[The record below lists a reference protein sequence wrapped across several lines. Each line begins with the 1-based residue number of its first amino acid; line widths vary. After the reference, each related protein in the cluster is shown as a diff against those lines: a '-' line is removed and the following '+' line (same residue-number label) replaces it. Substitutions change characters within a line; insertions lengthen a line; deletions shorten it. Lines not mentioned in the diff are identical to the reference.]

1 MRLISGFTLL
11 FILNAC
17 NIESENSQKNKV
29 SDNLLKNNIKTQF
42 IKADDIA
49 CNFKNGKLDTRTF
62 NTDHTIVNGVQ
73 QTKIDIIFPKSISV
87 VIIKEITDSLKKD
100 ERFSAKEFWSLLS
113 HKSKN
118 LLNEYLIENYST
130 SNDKD
135 FNYKRRVIAYGFSI
149 FIEDQN
155 YQQAIRL
162 KAPASKQFKE
172 FTIAFSY
179 DIRERIDL
187 KICNFK
193 GFSKIEVPENL
204 LVPSSVITN
213 LLCKDY
219 YEENII
225 SIQVR
230 DNQMMYLHIET
241 PTINEKIKMPLSN
254 IETRDNKHYK
264 TIKYKDEEQ
273 KVILSL
279 KKSKHESSYYNESL
293 RTHIHEV
300 YDYLN
305 LNYINEGSH
314 KLKLQRLD
322 CLVTK
327 PF

>member
-1 MRLISGFTLL
+1 MRLISGITLL
-11 FILNAC
+11 FIIVAC
-17 NIESENSQKNKV
+17 NIEPGNPQKNKV
-29 SDNLLKNNIKTQF
+29 SNNLLKNTLKTQF
-42 IKADDIA
+42 IKVGDIA

-87 VIIKEITDSLKKD
+87 VIVKEITDSLKKD
-100 ERFSAKEFWSLLS
+100 ERFSAKKFWSLLS
-113 HKSKN
+113 HKSKS

-135 FNYKRRVIAYGFSI
+135 FNYKRRIIAYGFSI
-149 FIEDQN
+149 FIENQN

-162 KAPASKQFKE
+162 KAPDNKQLKE
-172 FTIAFSY
+172 FTVAFSY
-179 DIRERIDL
+179 DIRERIDF
-187 KICNFK
+187 KICNLNT
-193 GFSKIEVPENL
+193 FSKIEVPENL

-230 DNQMMYLHIET
+230 NNQMMYLHIQT
-241 PTINEKIKMPLSN
+241 PTINEKINIPLSN
-254 IETRDNKHYK
+254 IETRDTKSYK
-264 TIKYKDEEQ
+264 TIKYKNDVQ
-273 KVILSL
+273 KILL
-279 KKSKHESSYYNESL
+279 NIKKRKNENSYYNESL

-300 YDYLN
+300 YDFLN
-305 LNYINEGSH
+305 INYIKEGYH